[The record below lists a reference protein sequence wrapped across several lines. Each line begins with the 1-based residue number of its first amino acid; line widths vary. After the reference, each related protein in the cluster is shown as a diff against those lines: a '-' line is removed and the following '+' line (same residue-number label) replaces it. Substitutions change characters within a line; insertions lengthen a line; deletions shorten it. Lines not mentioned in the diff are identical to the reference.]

1 MPSPNV
7 TVIPATLDL
16 HQKTPL
22 TEIHKKRVAGYA
34 RVSSGSEEQESSF
47 EAQVDY
53 YTKMIQEQPD
63 WEFVEVYAD
72 EAVSGLSIKNRNG
85 FQRMVQDALNGKID
99 LILTKSVSRLSRNT
113 VDNLNAMRDL
123 KAKGVEIRFEKEN
136 ISSLDGS
143 GELLLTIMA
152 SLAQEES
159 RSLSLNVTW
168 GQRKRMQDGKV
179 TMPYKRFLGYEKG
192 ADGRPK
198 VVEREAKIVR
208 QIYQSYLSGMT
219 IRQIAA
225 ALTEQGVPT
234 PGGKAVW
241 SVSTINSILR
251 NEKYKGEARL
261 QKTFCEDYLTKKM
274 IKNEGQIPSYY
285 VEDSHAPIISIQMF
299 ELVQQELAKNALH
312 GSGRSNASCFS
323 GKVRCA
329 ACGEYFS
336 PKTWHSNDPYKKRVW
351 QCNGKYRERSLEH
364 CQTPYL
370 SEERLRAAFVCAF
383 NEVVA
388 DRERY
393 IAAMEPA
400 IALLTN
406 CTDLDGEAEILAE
419 RAAGVYAQME
429 ELVADNARRY
439 QDQTE
444 YRERYAEL
452 QRRHEVIKARQAEIE
467 AERRGRVA
475 KQENMRQF
483 LETVRQREAL
493 LTGFDEAL
501 WRATVEVVTVY
512 AAGAI
517 GVSFRD
523 GRAVRVGV

>member
-7 TVIPATLDL
+7 TIIPATLDL
-16 HQKTPL
+16 HQKAPL
-22 TEIHKKRVAGYA
+22 AQKRKKRAAGYA

-53 YTKMIQEQPD
+53 YTKMIQEHPD
-63 WEFVEVYAD
+63 WEFIGIYAD
-72 EAVSGLSIKNRNG
+72 EAVSGLSIKNRPG
-85 FQRMVQDALNGKID
+85 FKSMVQDALDGKID

-113 VDNLNAMRDL
+113 VDNLNAIRAL
-123 KAKGVEIRFEKEN
+123 KEKGVEIRFEKEN
-136 ISSLDGS
+136 INSLDGQ

-152 SLAQEES
+152 SMAQEES

-192 ADGRPK
+192 PDGRPR
-198 VVEREAKIVR
+198 VVEREAKIIR
-208 QIYQSYLSGMT
+208 QIYTSYLSGMT

-225 ALTEQGVPT
+225 ALTEQGIPT
-234 PGGKAVW
+234 PGGKTVW
-241 SVSTINSILR
+241 SVSTIKSILT
-251 NEKYKGEARL
+251 NENYKGEARL
-261 QKTFCEDYLTKKM
+261 QKTFCEDYLTKRM

-285 VEDSHAPIISIQMF
+285 VENSHVPIVSIQMF
-299 ELVQQELAKNALH
+299 EMVQQELAKNALH

-329 ACGEYFS
+329 ACDEYFS
-336 PKTWHSNDPYKKRVW
+336 PKTWHSTDPYKKRVW
-351 QCNGKYRERSLEH
+351 QCNGKYRERRLEH
-364 CQTPYL
+364 CQTPHL
-370 SEERLRAAFVCAF
+370 PEEQLQAAFVCAF
-383 NEVVA
+383 NDIVA

-393 IAAMEPA
+393 IANMEPA
-400 IALLTN
+400 IALLTD
-406 CTDLDGEAEILAE
+406 CSDLDNEAEILAE

-439 QDQTE
+439 QDQDE

-452 QRRHEVIKARQAEIE
+452 NRRYEVIKARQVEVGV
-467 AERRGRVA
+467 ERQARIA

-483 LETVRQREAL
+483 LETVRQRDDL
-493 LTGFDEAL
+493 LMGFDEPL
-501 WRATVEVVTVY
+501 WRSTVEEITVR
-512 AAGAI
+512 AGDDI
-517 GVSFRD
+517 RVRFRD
-523 GRAVRVGV
+523 GREVRVGT